1 MICVMLFMVTNKG
14 SLKLAEMVDK
24 VYAQKLRK
32 AVQNDV
38 EIIAMDTVIN
48 TLEIRITNALPVDLH

>member
-1 MICVMLFMVTNKG
+1 MVTNKG

-48 TLEIRITNALPVDLH
+48 TLEIRIRNALPVDLH